1 MSIDAKLVKTL
12 RERTGAGMMDC
23 KKALVEANGNLDAAV
38 DHLRKA
44 GIAKA
49 AKKSSRAANEGI
61 IFSYIHPGSKLG
73 VLVEL
78 GCETDFVAKTEGF
91 NDLASSVAMQVAASN
106 PLAVDESGIS
116 QDILDKEKEIFMD
129 QAKSSGKPENVVEK
143 IVEGKLNKFIEDNC
157 LVHQSFVKNPDM
169 TISQLVQE
177 AIAKLGENIT
187 INRFVRFALGEQ
199 SNSNMLNQ
207 SIDSAKSKMEQ
218 TISFVKSEIGKIR
231 TGRANTEI
239 FNNILVNYYD
249 NETPLNQVANI
260 AALDAITISI
270 QPFDKTAIDN
280 IEKAILESDLGFNPT
295 NNGNSIMI
303 TFPPLSAERRQELV
317 KVASKIIEDGRISV
331 RNIRREIIQSAKRI
345 EDDQNI
351 SEDIMKTFLD
361 DIQEVTDSFIT
372 RLNALQKEKEVEIL
386 DK

>member
-1 MSIDAKLVKTL
+1 MCVEAKLVKTL

-23 KKALVEANGNLDAAV
+23 KKALVEANGDLDSAL

-49 AKKSSRAANEGI
+49 AKKSSRVANEGI

-91 NDLASSVAMQVAASN
+91 NELAASSAMQVAASN

-129 QAKSSGKPENVVEK
+129 QAKSSGKPENVIEK

-177 AIAKLGENIT
+177 AVAKLGENIT

-199 SNSNMLNQ
+199 SN
-207 SIDSAKSKMEQ
+207 
-218 TISFVKSEIGKIR
+218 
-231 TGRANTEI
+231 
-239 FNNILVNYYD
+239 
-249 NETPLNQVANI
+249 
-260 AALDAITISI
+260 
-270 QPFDKTAIDN
+270 
-280 IEKAILESDLGFNPT
+280 
-295 NNGNSIMI
+295 
-303 TFPPLSAERRQELV
+303 
-317 KVASKIIEDGRISV
+317 
-331 RNIRREIIQSAKRI
+331 
-345 EDDQNI
+345 
-351 SEDIMKTFLD
+351 
-361 DIQEVTDSFIT
+361 
-372 RLNALQKEKEVEIL
+372 
-386 DK
+386 

>member
-1 MSIDAKLVKTL
+1 
-12 RERTGAGMMDC
+12 
-23 KKALVEANGNLDAAV
+23 
-38 DHLRKA
+38 
-44 GIAKA
+44 
-49 AKKSSRAANEGI
+49 
-61 IFSYIHPGSKLG
+61 
-73 VLVEL
+73 
-78 GCETDFVAKTEGF
+78 
-91 NDLASSVAMQVAASN
+91 
-106 PLAVDESGIS
+106 
-116 QDILDKEKEIFMD
+116 
-129 QAKSSGKPENVVEK
+129 
-143 IVEGKLNKFIEDNC
+143 
-157 LVHQSFVKNPDM
+157 
-169 TISQLVQE
+169 
-177 AIAKLGENIT
+177 
-187 INRFVRFALGEQ
+187 
-199 SNSNMLNQ
+199 MLNQ

-386 DK
+386 DN